1 MQLRFQASGRLGYEA
16 IIKDHPALSYIE
28 EFGVL
33 CLSGEVIF
41 VEHTGAHE
49 ALLHQIEGS
58 CAIDVEGQPLAEL
71 DGRASPFNGRPS
83 AVYLPPQT
91 HFRIR
96 PLRGR
101 PAEVT
106 ISYAVAA
113 EGGEPVVIR
122 PDHTSGNEVGQ
133 DNWRR
138 QVTMI
143 APPDFPSQR
152 LILGETVNPSGNW
165 SGVPTHKHDT
175 YQPGQES
182 VHEELYYF
190 RADHPGAWGV
200 ERIYD
205 KNGLD
210 ELVLLQDRV
219 VVIMPRGYHTVTAAP
234 GSTLYYAF
242 VMAGPEKQIITWLDP
257 NQAWIAQN
265 ARR

>member
-1 MQLRFQASGRLGYEA
+1 MQLRFQASGRPGYEA
-16 IIKDHPALSYIE
+16 IIKNHPALSYIQ

-33 CLSGEVIF
+33 CLSGEDIF
-41 VEHTGAHE
+41 AEHTGSRE
-49 ALLHQIEGS
+49 ALLHLIEGG
-58 CAIDVEGQPLAEL
+58 CAIEVDGRPLAEL
-71 DGRASPFNGRPS
+71 DGRNSPFSGRPS

-91 HFRIR
+91 HFRIQA
-96 PLRGR
+96 LHGR
-101 PAEVT
+101 HAELT
-106 ISYAVAA
+106 ISYAAA
-113 EGGEPVVIR
+113 DGGEPAVIR
-122 PDHTSGNEVGQ
+122 PDNTPGNEVGQ
-133 DNWRR
+133 DNWQRH
-138 QVTMI
+138 VTMI
-143 APPDFPSQR
+143 ASPDFPSQR

-190 RADHPGAWGV
+190 RSDHSGAWGI

-219 VVIMPRGYHTVTAAP
+219 VVIMPRGYHTLTAAP
-234 GSTLYYAF
+234 GSTLFYAF

-257 NQAWIAQN
+257 DQAWIAQPPG
-265 ARR
+265 